1 MHNLPEVSFP
11 SCYNYKM
18 EVDKSM
24 LVLSTMLLMGLLLGF
39 IGAGG
44 AGSIIAI
51 LTIFFGV
58 PIHTALGTS
67 LLAMVFT
74 SLSGTYSHFREHNT
88 IISVGLATGLFG
100 AIGGFAGSQLS
111 YLIPEDSLKWLTASM
126 LFLSSLLLAIRVFK
140 GFGGLAETRPVIPAP
155 NTAKFWAAAVGVGLI
170 TGILSGLFGIGSTPF
185 IQIGLLTFFGLTI
198 QQSAGTTMLVIL
210 PIALMG
216 GFGYFT
222 LGFIDLK
229 LFIEVIGGTIIGS
242 YIGAKFTTRLH
253 LLVLKIAMI
262 SVPAAGGFILLLGH

>member
-1 MHNLPEVSFP
+1 
-11 SCYNYKM
+11 
-18 EVDKSM
+18 M
-24 LVLSTMLLMGLLLGF
+24 LILLTMLLMGLLLGF

-88 IISVGLATGLFG
+88 ILSVGLATGLFG
-100 AIGGFAGSQLS
+100 AIGGFTGSQLS
-111 YLIPEDSLKWLTASM
+111 YLIPADNLKWLTASM
-126 LFLSSLLLAIRVFK
+126 LFLSSLLLAIRVFR
-140 GFGGLAETRPVIPAP
+140 GFGIFAESKPEIPSP
-155 NTAKFWAAAVGVGLI
+155 KTFKFWVAAAGVGII

-210 PIALMG
+210 PIALLG

-222 LGFIDLK
+222 LGFIDIK
-229 LFIEVIGGTIIGS
+229 LFVEVIGGTMIGS
-242 YIGAKFTTRLH
+242 YIGAKFTSRLH
-253 LLVLKIAMI
+253 LLILKIAMI
-262 SVPAAGGFILLLGH
+262 TVPAAGGLILLLGH

>member
-1 MHNLPEVSFP
+1 
-11 SCYNYKM
+11 
-18 EVDKSM
+18 M
-24 LVLSTMLLMGLLLGF
+24 LVLFVMLLMGLLLGF

-88 IISVGLATGLFG
+88 IVTIGLATGIFG

-111 YLIPEDSLKWLTASM
+111 YLIPEENLKWLTASM
-126 LFLSSLLLAIRVFK
+126 LFLSSFLLAVRVFK
-140 GFGGLAETRPVIPAP
+140 GFGIFAEKKSTLPSPKSIQ
-155 NTAKFWAAAVGVGLI
+155 FWAAATGVGI
-170 TGILSGLFGIGSTPF
+170 VTGILSGLFGIGSTPF
-185 IQIGLLTFFGLTI
+185 IQIGLLTFFGLSI

-222 LGFIDLK
+222 LGFLDVK
-229 LFIEVIGGTIIGS
+229 LFLEVVGGTIIGS
-242 YIGAKFTTRLH
+242 YIGAKFTTRLP
-253 LLVLKIAMI
+253 LLILKIAMV
-262 SVPAAGGFILLLGH
+262 SVPAIGGLILFIGK

>member
-1 MHNLPEVSFP
+1 
-11 SCYNYKM
+11 
-18 EVDKSM
+18 
-24 LVLSTMLLMGLLLGF
+24 MGLLLGF

-51 LTIFFGV
+51 LSIFFGV

-88 IISVGLATGLFG
+88 VLSIGLATGLFG
-100 AIGGFAGSQLS
+100 AIGGFVGSQLS
-111 YLIPEDSLKWLTASM
+111 YLIPEDNLKWLTASM
-126 LFLSSLLLAIRVFK
+126 LFLSSFLLAVRVFK
-140 GFGGLAETRPVIPAP
+140 GFGMFAENKSALSSPKTLH
-155 NTAKFWAAAVGVGLI
+155 FWIAAVGVGII
-170 TGILSGLFGIGSTPF
+170 TGILSGLFGIGATPF

-222 LGFIDLK
+222 LGFLDVK
-229 LFIEVIGGTIIGS
+229 LFLEVVGGTIIGS
-242 YIGAKFTTRLH
+242 YIGAKFTTRLP
-253 LLVLKIAMI
+253 LPILKVAMVA
-262 SVPAAGGFILLLGH
+262 VPAMGGLILFLGK